1 VLYSGRDARWKLADF
16 GSAAQATSKHLHTT
30 IEYRGTASYRA
41 PELLNAGRFNNKVD
55 VFALG
60 CIIYEMV
67 TGRQLFAGDYSVLNF
82 AQTKERIFPRRWPR
96 ALPDTPLFALGKWT
110 EELIAVDPS
119 NRPTAAT
126 TIEQLG
132 LIRKGL
138 YKEPPWMKQNPLNDP
153 LTPMLTVTYESRP
166 PWAQRGHMWVG
177 TVPVD
182 GWTYRLGLHN
192 PSNVPVQGACV
203 RLLGVEPEPGL
214 NVLPLT
220 LRKKDDNTPP
230 YVESKGF
237 TVAPGTVE
245 FIDIVMT
252 SADRPIMEVQHIVP
266 GVIQDF
272 LPSICTLSLSVQA
285 SNLLEPI
292 QERVTLRST
301 QLGTVDI
308 TLSDGI

>member
-1 VLYSGRDARWKLADF
+1 MLYSSRDARWKLADF

-30 IEYRGTASYRA
+30 IDYRGTASYRA

-55 VFALG
+55 IFALG

-67 TGRQLFAGDYSVLNF
+67 TGRQLFAGDFSVLNF
-82 AQTKERIFPRRWPR
+82 AEKKERIFPSRWPR
-96 ALPDTPLFALGKWT
+96 TLLDTPLVALGKWI
-110 EELIAVDPS
+110 EELIAIDPS

-126 TIEQLG
+126 TMEQLD

-138 YKEPPWMKQNPLNDP
+138 YKEPTWMTQNPPTDP
-153 LTPMLTVTYESRP
+153 LTPTLTVTYESRP

-177 TVPVD
+177 TMPVD

-192 PSNVPVQGACV
+192 PSKVPVQGACV
-203 RLLGVEPEPGL
+203 RLLGVEPEPSV

-252 SADRPIMEVQHIVP
+252 SEGSQIMEVQHIVT
-266 GVIQDF
+266 GVVRDF
-272 LPSICTLSLSVQA
+272 LPAICTLYLTVQA
-285 SNLLEPI
+285 FNLLEPI
-292 QERVTLRST
+292 QERVTLKLT
-301 QLGTVDI
+301 EAGTVNI
-308 TLSDGI
+308 TLDG